1 MASKTNPE
9 ADAALMSGRSYR
21 RGLSLGLGLSE
32 LLVLFL
38 FLLLLLSVPYA
49 TTRPAAEAPPDAAA
63 QMQPGETPKAQPA
76 DTPKTPPG
84 DAPQARPGA
93 QPGAP
98 PAASDDSAAL
108 LAASR
113 QELARAQAENAALR
127 KNLSR
132 DKQELLDQLEQQTLA
147 IAHLT
152 KEKGLDASCWY
163 DFDDAGK
170 QNQVYLFDVNVYDVG
185 VEIEALEAPPQYAR
199 EKALLPLDLPYGER
213 LSDRDFL
220 RATQPVYEHAR
231 TRKLRPYPCVFYVR
245 VRDRTSVASPQRYK
259 QADERVVGK
268 HFYRYHSRT
277 P

>member
-1 MASKTNPE
+1 MASRTNAK
-9 ADAALMSGRSYR
+9 ADAVLVGGRSYR

-32 LLVLFL
+32 LLVLLL

-49 TTRPAAEAPPDAAA
+49 TTPPTVEARPADTP
-63 QMQPGETPKAQPA
+63 ETQSADTPETQPA
-76 DTPKTPPG
+76 DT
-84 DAPQARPGA
+84 
-93 QPGAP
+93 
-98 PAASDDSAAL
+98 DDSVAL
-108 LAASR
+108 LIESR
-113 QELARAQAENAALR
+113 RELARIQAENAELR
-127 KNLSR
+127 ENLSR
-132 DKQELLDQLEQQTLA
+132 DKQGLLDQLKQQTLA
-147 IAHLT
+147 IAHLS

-163 DFDDAGK
+163 DFDEAGK

-185 VEIEALEAPPQYAR
+185 VEIEDLEAPPQYAK

-220 RATQPVYEHAR
+220 RVTKPVYEHAR

-245 VRDRTSVASPQRYK
+245 VRNRTSEASPQRYE
-259 QADERVVGK
+259 QADERVVGQ